1 MFTVRGVNLYPSQVE
16 AIVRR
21 HGSVK
26 EFRIERRRVRHMD
39 EVTLVI
45 DCGAATPP
53 GEQLS
58 TELRQA
64 LGVRIDV
71 RVAAPDSLPRSEAKA
86 VRVVTIQ

>member
-21 HGSVK
+21 HSVVK
-26 EFRIERRRVRHMD
+26 EFVIERRRVHQMD

-45 DCGAATPP
+45 DCGSGAAP
-53 GEQLS
+53 GHELS

-71 RVAAPDSLPRSEAKA
+71 RVAEPDTLPRSETKA
-86 VRVVTIQ
+86 VRVVTIP

>member
-1 MFTVRGVNLYPSQVE
+1 
-16 AIVRR
+16 
-21 HGSVK
+21 
-26 EFRIERRRVRHMD
+26 MD
-39 EVTLVI
+39 EITLVI

-71 RVAAPDSLPRSEAKA
+71 RVAAPDSLPRSETKA